1 MHACTAFF
9 SCMLAWL
16 TGSTDYSHAIE
27 DHVNRKLIIF
37 DFDGTL
43 ADTFP
48 CFVRVFDEA
57 AAKYNFKPLDRDN
70 AQGLRG
76 LDARQIMALH
86 DIPLWKTPAIARFMR
101 ARIGDEAHT
110 ITLFDGVA
118 AALRTLHA
126 RGVVLTIVTSN
137 SRANVQRI
145 LGPQMLALFTR
156 VECGAGLFGKLPK
169 VRKVLAATGIAAA
182 DALLIGDEIRDAR
195 VAAEAGVDFGA
206 VAWGFN
212 HVDALVAQQP
222 QHVFHQV
229 ADLLGEQA

>member
-1 MHACTAFF
+1 MRRFF
-9 SCMLAWL
+9 SCMLVWL
-16 TGSTDYSHAIE
+16 PGSTGNPHSAE

-57 AAKYNFKPLDRDN
+57 AAKYRFKPIDRTN
-70 AQGLRG
+70 AEGLRG

-101 ARIGDEAHT
+101 ARIGDEAHG
-110 ITLFDGVA
+110 IRLFDGVEA
-118 AALRTLHA
+118 VLRTLNQ

-137 SRANVQRI
+137 ARSNVLRI
-145 LGPQMLALFTR
+145 LGPELVKLFSH

-169 VRKVLAATGIAAA
+169 VRKVLAATGIAPA
-182 DALLIGDEIRDAR
+182 DTLLIGDEIRDAR
-195 VAAEAGVDFGA
+195 VAQEAGVDFGA

-212 HVDALVAQQP
+212 HVDALVAHAP
-222 QHVFHQV
+222 RHVFHQV
-229 ADLLGEQA
+229 ADLLGPSQP

>member
-1 MHACTAFF
+1 M
-9 SCMLAWL
+9 
-16 TGSTDYSHAIE
+16 
-27 DHVNRKLIIF
+27 NPKLIIF

-57 AAKYNFKPLDRDN
+57 ADKYKFKKIDRAN

-76 LDARQIMALH
+76 LDARAIMALH
-86 DIPLWKTPAIARFMR
+86 GIALWKTPAIARFMR
-101 ARIGDEAHT
+101 KRIGDEAAG
-110 ITLFDGVA
+110 IRLFDGVDA
-118 AALRTLHA
+118 VLRGLHA

-137 SRANVQRI
+137 SRNNVLRI
-145 LGPQMLALFTR
+145 LGPDLLKLFSH

-169 VRKVLAATGIAAA
+169 VRRVLAATGIAPA
-182 DALLIGDEIRDAR
+182 DTLLIGDEIRDAR
-195 VAAEAGVDFGA
+195 VSAEAGVDFGA

-222 QHVFHQV
+222 RHVFHQV
-229 ADLLGEQA
+229 GDLLA

>member
-1 MHACTAFF
+1 METCAAFF
-9 SCMLAWL
+9 SCMLARL
-16 TGSTDYSHAIE
+16 TGSTDHSYAIE

-57 AAKYNFKPLDRDN
+57 AAKYKFKPLDRAN
-70 AQGLRG
+70 AQALRG

-101 ARIGDEAHT
+101 TRIGDEAHA
-110 ITLFDGVA
+110 ITLFAGVE
-118 AALRTLHA
+118 AALRTLKE

-137 SRANVQRI
+137 ARANVQRI
-145 LGPQMLALFTR
+145 LGPELLALFDQ

-182 DALLIGDEIRDAR
+182 DTLLIGDEIRDAR
-195 VAAEAGVDFGA
+195 VAAEAGLDFGA

-212 HVDALVAQQP
+212 HVDALVAQGP
-222 QHVFHQV
+222 KRVFHQV
-229 ADLLGEQA
+229 ADLLV

>member
-1 MHACTAFF
+1 MRRFF
-9 SCMLAWL
+9 SCMLAAL

-86 DIPLWKTPAIARFMR
+86 GIPLWKTPAIARFMR
-101 ARIGDEAHT
+101 TRIGDEAHA
-110 ITLFDGVA
+110 ITVFDGVD
-118 AALRTLHA
+118 AALRALKQ
-126 RGVVLTIVTSN
+126 RGVVLAIVTSN
-137 SRANVQRI
+137 SRDNVRRI
-145 LGPQMLALFTR
+145 LGPGLLALFSH

-169 VRKVLAATGIAAA
+169 VRKVLAATGIAPV
-182 DALLIGDEIRDAR
+182 DTLLIGDEIRDAQ
-195 VAAEAGVDFGA
+195 VAGEAGVDFGA

-212 HVDALVAQQP
+212 HVDVLAAQQP
-222 QHVFHQV
+222 KHVYRQV
-229 ADLLGEQA
+229 ADLTR

>member
-1 MHACTAFF
+1 MRRFF
-9 SCMLAWL
+9 SCMLVWL
-16 TGSTDYSHAIE
+16 PGSTENSYSTE

-57 AAKYNFKPLDRDN
+57 AAKYRFKPIDRDH

-86 DIPLWKTPAIARFMR
+86 DIPLWKTPAIARYMR
-101 ARIGDEAHT
+101 ARIGDEAHA
-110 ITLFDGVA
+110 IRLFDGVD
-118 AALRTLHA
+118 AALHTLKE

-137 SRANVQRI
+137 ARANVLRI
-145 LGPQMLALFTR
+145 LGPELVALFSH

-169 VRKVLAATGIAAA
+169 VRKVLAATGIAQA
-182 DALLIGDEIRDAR
+182 DTLLIGDEIRDAR

-212 HVDALVAQQP
+212 HVDALVAHAP
-222 QHVFHQV
+222 RHVFHQV
-229 ADLLGEQA
+229 DDLLGPSQP

>member
-1 MHACTAFF
+1 MHGDMRRYFFVYAGPADRLNRKLPCT
-9 SCMLAWL
+9 
-16 TGSTDYSHAIE
+16 E
-27 DHVNRKLIIF
+27 NHVNRKLIIF

-43 ADTFP
+43 ANTFP

-101 ARIGDEAHT
+101 ARIGDEAHA
-110 ITLFDGVA
+110 ITLFDGVD
-118 AALRTLHA
+118 AALRTLKQ

-145 LGPQMLALFTR
+145 LGPELLALFAQ

-169 VRKVLAATGIAAA
+169 VRKVLAATAIAQV
-182 DALLIGDEIRDAR
+182 DALLIGDEIRDAS
-195 VAAEAGVDFGA
+195 VAAEAGVDIGA
-206 VAWGFN
+206 VPWGFN
-212 HVDALVAQQP
+212 HIDALAAQQP
-222 QHVFHQV
+222 RRVFHRV
-229 ADLLGEQA
+229 ADLLT

>member
-1 MHACTAFF
+1 M
-9 SCMLAWL
+9 
-16 TGSTDYSHAIE
+16 
-27 DHVNRKLIIF
+27 NRKLIIF

-43 ADTFP
+43 ANTFP

-57 AAKYNFKPLDRDN
+57 AAKYQFKPLDRDN

-110 ITLFDGVA
+110 ITLFDGVD
-118 AALRTLHA
+118 AALRALKQ

-145 LGPQMLALFTR
+145 LGPELLALFTQ

-222 QHVFHQV
+222 KRVFHQG
-229 ADLLGEQA
+229 ADLLA

>member
-1 MHACTAFF
+1 MN
-9 SCMLAWL
+9 S
-16 TGSTDYSHAIE
+16 
-27 DHVNRKLIIF
+27 KLIIF

-57 AAKYNFKPLDRDN
+57 AAKYRFKPINRTN
-70 AQGLRG
+70 AEGLRG

-101 ARIGDEAHT
+101 ARIGEEAHG
-110 ITLFDGVA
+110 IRLFGGVDA
-118 AALRTLHA
+118 VLRALKE

-137 SRANVQRI
+137 ARSNVLHI
-145 LGPQMLALFTR
+145 LGPELVALFSH

-182 DALLIGDEIRDAR
+182 DTLLIGDEIRDAR

-212 HVDALVAQQP
+212 HVDALVAHAP
-222 QHVFHQV
+222 RHVFHQV
-229 ADLLGEQA
+229 ADLLGPSQP